1 MPKKKVAVILAGA
14 VARGAFEAGVLKVLA
29 QQDFEITRL
38 VAASAGALN
47 AVLFASYLRSGT
59 AEQGAQALVDMWIRD
74 AGLRTVFSFSP
85 LGIWRRQGLFS
96 ARRVRRL
103 LRSRLEA
110 GASATAKHP
119 VSLRIVVSPLRG
131 VSTEVLDARARREE
145 HDPRPIPHARTTYE
159 YLCDFTE
166 EAFADEAGRARVI
179 EAALASSAFPFVFT
193 PIEIVD
199 KDYAVGACIDGGA
212 VNNAPIKWAMGG
224 EVGDALDA
232 IIVVSPNPEIDRC
245 PPDVRGLQLIGQ
257 TVTALINERLCRDLR
272 EAERVNE
279 QLENLRQL
287 EGSVLDSDQLRRVLD
302 ALGWRKA
309 KQVGLIPIRPQEELS
324 GSLFSA
330 FFRRKLR
337 ETYVEL
343 GERCAEAALAR
354 ADNRKLLFDEP
365 PPPGPPPRAPAAP
378 SEGAAPGPR

>member
-47 AVLFASYLRSGT
+47 AVLFASYLRSGAA
-59 AEQGAQALVDMWIRD
+59 AEGAQSLVDMWIRD
-74 AGLRTVFSFSP
+74 AGPRTVFSFSP
-85 LGIWRRQGLFS
+85 LGLWRRQGLFS

-110 GASATAKHP
+110 TASPSAKHP
-119 VSLRIVVSPLRG
+119 VSLRIVVAPLRG
-131 VSTEVLDARARREE
+131 ISTAVLDARARRED
-145 HDPRPIPHARTTYE
+145 HDGRPIPPARTTYE

-193 PIEIVD
+193 PIEIADEEYV
-199 KDYAVGACIDGGA
+199 VGPCIDGGA
-212 VNNAPIKWAMGG
+212 VNNAPIKWALGG
-224 EVGDALDA
+224 AIGDALDA
-232 IIVVSPNPEIDRC
+232 IIVVSPNPEIDQC
-245 PPDVRGLQLIGQ
+245 PPDVRGFQLIGQ

-287 EGSVLDSDQLRRVLD
+287 EGAVLDRDQLRQVLG
-302 ALGWRKA
+302 ALGWSSAR
-309 KQVGLIPIRPQEELS
+309 QVGIIPIRPKEEL
-324 GSLFSA
+324 GGNLFSA

-337 ETYVEL
+337 ETYVAH
-343 GERCAEAALAR
+343 GEDCARAALTDDR
-354 ADNRKLLFDEP
+354 NRGFLFDEP
-365 PPPGPPPRAPAAP
+365 PRAEPARAPAAP
-378 SEGAAPGPR
+378 SAGLAPGPP